1 MEFKHIPVLF
11 QEIMK
16 IMAPK
21 QGELFVDCTLGGGGH
36 SRGFLERSG
45 PDGYLIGI
53 DQDTEALEA
62 ARQNLS
68 AYSERVTYVHSNDS
82 QLDEI
87 LNLYAPEGVD
97 GILFDI
103 GVSSHQLDEKGR
115 GFSYMQDA
123 PLDMRMDQEQIL
135 DAWHVVNTYKEEEL
149 VRILK
154 EYGEE
159 RWAKRI
165 AKFIVEFRRNK
176 SIDTTGELVDIIKR
190 AIPKGAREEGSHP
203 AKRTFQAIRI
213 EVNDELG
220 VLERTIAVAVKHLK
234 KGGRLGIISFH
245 SLEDRIV
252 KEQFRYF
259 ASDCVCPLEL
269 PFCQCDKVS
278 EVEILTR
285 KPVTASLEE
294 LELNSRAKSAKF
306 RAVKKIV

>member
-11 QEIMK
+11 QEIME

-68 AYSERVTYVHSNDS
+68 AYSERVTYVHSNYS

-115 GFSYMQDA
+115 
-123 PLDMRMDQEQIL
+123 
-135 DAWHVVNTYKEEEL
+135 
-149 VRILK
+149 
-154 EYGEE
+154 
-159 RWAKRI
+159 
-165 AKFIVEFRRNK
+165 
-176 SIDTTGELVDIIKR
+176 
-190 AIPKGAREEGSHP
+190 
-203 AKRTFQAIRI
+203 
-213 EVNDELG
+213 
-220 VLERTIAVAVKHLK
+220 
-234 KGGRLGIISFH
+234 
-245 SLEDRIV
+245 
-252 KEQFRYF
+252 
-259 ASDCVCPLEL
+259 
-269 PFCQCDKVS
+269 
-278 EVEILTR
+278 
-285 KPVTASLEE
+285 
-294 LELNSRAKSAKF
+294 
-306 RAVKKIV
+306 